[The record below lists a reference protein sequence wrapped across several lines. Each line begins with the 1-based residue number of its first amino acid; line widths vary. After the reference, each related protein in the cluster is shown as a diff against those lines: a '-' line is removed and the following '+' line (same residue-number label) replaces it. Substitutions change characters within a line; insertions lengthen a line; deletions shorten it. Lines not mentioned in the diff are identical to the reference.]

1 MFSVLFKL
9 IVMQPEV
16 LLTHVKNYADLA
28 VEELQ
33 HAFAAWRMRV
43 LLLVV
48 SVVLLGLGVVCGL
61 MSLLLW
67 GALPVLHS
75 DNAWVLVAV
84 PLVLLMV
91 GFAVGIAAPRRRCLQ
106 AFKNNLTWTCWPLA
120 KRKRNEQRCTADG

>member
-1 MFSVLFKL
+1 MLSVLFKL

-43 LLLVV
+43 LLYAV
-48 SVVLLGLGVVCGL
+48 SAVLLGLGVLCGL

-67 GALPVLHS
+67 GALPALNT
-75 DNAWVLVAV
+75 DNAWVLVAL
-84 PLVLLMV
+84 PLVLLAA
-91 GFAVGIAAPRRRCLQ
+91 GCLVGIV
-106 AFKNNLTWTCWPLA
+106 A
-120 KRKRNEQRCTADG
+120 KRQAMSPLFAGIQEQIDLDMLAICQAKAK

>member
-67 GALPVLHS
+67 GALPVLHP

-91 GFAVGIAAPRRRCLQ
+91 GFAVGIAAQRYAMTPLFAGIQEQLDLDMLAICQ
-106 AFKNNLTWTCWPLA
+106 AQA
-120 KRKRNEQRCTADG
+120 K

>member
-43 LLLVV
+43 VLFVV
-48 SVVLLGLGVVCGL
+48 SAVLLGLGVVCML

-67 GALPVLHS
+67 GALPVLHP

-84 PLVLLMV
+84 PLVLLIV
-91 GFAVGIAAPRRRCLQ
+91 GFGVGVAAQRYAMVPLFAGIQEQLDLDMLAICQ
-106 AFKNNLTWTCWPLA
+106 APDK
-120 KRKRNEQRCTADG
+120 

>member
-1 MFSVLFKL
+1 MFGVLFKL

-43 LLLVV
+43 LLYAV
-48 SVVLLGLGVVCGL
+48 SAVLLGLGVVCGL

-67 GALPVLHS
+67 GALPLLHP

-84 PLVLLMV
+84 PLALLMAGV
-91 GFAVGIAAPRRRCLQ
+91 GVGAAAQRYPITPLFAGIQEQLDLDMLAICQ
-106 AFKNNLTWTCWPLA
+106 AQA
-120 KRKRNEQRCTADG
+120 K

>member
-1 MFSVLFKL
+1 MLGVLFKL

-33 HAFAAWRMRV
+33 HAFAAWRWRV
-43 LLLVV
+43 LLYAV

-67 GALPVLHS
+67 GALPALHPN
-75 DNAWVLVAV
+75 NAWVLVALPV
-84 PLVLLMV
+84 ALLLAGV
-91 GFAVGIAAPRRRCLQ
+91 AVGLAAQRHQTPPLFGDIQEQLDLDKLAICQ
-106 AFKNNLTWTCWPLA
+106 AQA
-120 KRKRNEQRCTADG
+120 K

>member
-1 MFSVLFKL
+1 MFGVLFKL

-16 LLTHVKNYADLA
+16 LLTHVQNYADLA

-43 LLLVV
+43 LLFVV
-48 SVVLLGLGVVCGL
+48 SAVLLGLGVVCML

-67 GALPVLHS
+67 GALPVLHP

-84 PLVLLMV
+84 PLVLLTV
-91 GFAVGIAAPRRRCLQ
+91 GFAVGVAAQRYAMAPLFAGLQ
-106 AFKNNLTWTCWPLA
+106 EQLDLDMLA
-120 KRKRNEQRCTADG
+120 ICQASVK

>member
-43 LLLVV
+43 VLFVV
-48 SVVLLGLGVVCGL
+48 SAVLLGLGVVCML

-67 GALPVLHS
+67 GALPVLHP

-84 PLVLLMV
+84 PLVLLIV
-91 GFAVGIAAPRRRCLQ
+91 GFGVGVAAQRYAMVPLFAGIQEQLDLDMLAICQ
-106 AFKNNLTWTCWPLA
+106 ASVK
-120 KRKRNEQRCTADG
+120 

>member
-28 VEELQ
+28 IEELQ

-91 GFAVGIAAPRRRCLQ
+91 GFAVGIAAQRYATTPLFAGIQEQLDLDMLAISQ
-106 AFKNNLTWTCWPLA
+106 AQA
-120 KRKRNEQRCTADG
+120 K